1 VETST
6 FARKISAFLMS
17 VPTACASIPFSSSL
31 RILALTA
38 GWLIFRRFE
47 ISACESCGFSESMF
61 SIFLSVV
68 SISSGMFSSTLF
80 GWYCVYWCVLYK
92 CVLNIRC
99 FCFFS
104 YNL

>member
-1 VETST
+1 MDKST

-38 GWLIFRRFE
+38 GWLIFKRSE
-47 ISACESCGFSESMF
+47 ISACESCGFSDSMF
-61 SIFLSVV
+61 SIFLSVL

-80 GWYCVYWCVLYK
+80 GMFIGMVV
-92 CVLNIRC
+92 
-99 FCFFS
+99 
-104 YNL
+104 